1 MYLRDGERDIES
13 SFYSET
19 WMRLEPG
26 PYRVHALINYAI
38 DVIEREC
45 VNKEEREKKKEVER
59 EREKRDLTVLCSA
72 SRDNVQNF
80 FTEFCKALHFNLMQ
94 LMPFKLISLEENV
107 KRQYRKR
114 IL

>member
-45 VNKEEREKKKEVER
+45 VNKEEREKKKRWR
-59 EREKRDLTVLCSA
+59 EREKK
-72 SRDNVQNF
+72 
-80 FTEFCKALHFNLMQ
+80 E
-94 LMPFKLISLEENV
+94 I
-107 KRQYRKR
+107 
-114 IL
+114 